1 VKRKKSENSNPLH
14 NEYDL
19 IIIGAGP
26 AGLIAAIES
35 NVNNVRIIVIEQ
47 KFKPAMKL
55 RITGKGNCNITN
67 EAGVEEFIENFGR
80 NGKFLR
86 QSFNKFFNED
96 LIGYFNELGV
106 DFELERGGRYYP
118 KSGKAET
125 IVNSLLQRLDDLN
138 IEIVTNFKAEN
149 IIVRKSGEF
158 EIRLSDKDRP
168 DGDLQSSLNLKT
180 ERILLATGGRS
191 YPGTGSDGSGF
202 VLAEGL
208 GHTIVPIIPALVPL
222 KGKGNIPEELNGLS
236 IRNCRV
242 KVFSA
247 DKKVDDQFGEMEF
260 RDNEIAG
267 PVILSMSKDIVK
279 KIKKGE
285 RIFLS
290 IDLKP
295 SLDYKKLDNRIL
307 REVKDKKN
315 KNCTDILKTLL
326 PGKAINLF
334 LTLTGIDG
342 KKNPGQLTSEERR
355 NLNNLLKG
363 LKIPVK
369 GSASISKALVTSGG
383 VSLSEID
390 QATMESKIIKGLYFA
405 GEVMDID
412 GETGGFNLQAAF
424 STGWVAGRSLKNSI
438 IKTGE

>member
-1 VKRKKSENSNPLH
+1 MEHSDPIHK
-14 NEYDL
+14 EYDL
-19 IIIGAGP
+19 IVIGAGP

-35 NVNNVRIIVIEQ
+35 SVNNVNIIVIEQ

-67 EAGVEEFIENFGR
+67 NAGVEEFIENFGR

-96 LIGYFNELGV
+96 LISYFNELGV
-106 DFELERGGRYYP
+106 DFDLERGGRYYP
-118 KSGKAET
+118 KSGKAE
-125 IVNSLLQRLDDLN
+125 IIADSLLHRLDELN
-138 IEIVTNFKAEN
+138 IEIVTGFKADN
-149 IIVRKSGEF
+149 IILKNYGEF
-158 EIRLSDKDRP
+158 EVRLSCKDRI
-168 DGDLQSSLNLKT
+168 DSDRKSSLNLKT
-180 ERILLATGGRS
+180 GRILLAAGGRS

-202 VLAEGL
+202 DLAKEL

-222 KGKGNIPEELNGLS
+222 KGKGNIAEELNGLS

-242 KVFSA
+242 KVFSG
-247 DKKVDDQFGEMEF
+247 DKKVDEQFGEMEF

-279 KIKKGE
+279 RIKKGE
-285 RIFLS
+285 KILLN

-295 SLDYKKLDNRIL
+295 SLDFKKLDNRIL
-307 REVKDKKN
+307 REIKDKKN

-326 PGKAINLF
+326 PGKAIDLF
-334 LTLTGIDG
+334 LDMTGIDG
-342 KKNPGQLTSEERR
+342 KKNPGQLTSDERR
-355 NLNNLLKG
+355 TLNNQLKG
-363 LKIPVK
+363 LRIQIK

-390 QATMESKIIKGLYFA
+390 PVTMESKIVKGLFFA

-424 STGWVAGRSLKNSI
+424 STGWVAGQSLRNSI
-438 IKTGE
+438 NKQGE

>member
-1 VKRKKSENSNPLH
+1 MGYSDPIHKV
-14 NEYDL
+14 YDL

-35 NVNNVRIIVIEQ
+35 SFKNIKIIVIEQ

-67 EAGVEEFIENFGR
+67 NAAVEEFIENFGR

-96 LIGYFNELGV
+96 LIGYFNGLGV

-118 KSGKAET
+118 KNGKAE
-125 IVNSLLQRLDDLN
+125 IIADSLLKRIDELN
-138 IEIVTNFKAEN
+138 IELVTNFKVEN
-149 IIVRKSGEF
+149 ILFNNTGEF
-158 EIRLSDKDRP
+158 NAILTHKDRP
-168 DGDLQSSLNLKT
+168 DTDLKSNLVIKAG
-180 ERILLATGGRS
+180 RVLLATGGRS

-208 GHTIVPIIPALVPL
+208 GHTIAPIIPALVPL
-222 KGKGNIPEELNGLS
+222 KGKGNIPEELNGLN
-236 IRNCRV
+236 IKNCRI
-242 KVFSA
+242 KVLS
-247 DKKVDDQFGEMEF
+247 DEKKVDEKFGEMEF

-279 KIKKGE
+279 RIKKGE
-285 RIFLS
+285 RLSLS

-307 REVKDKKN
+307 REIKDKKN

-326 PGKAINLF
+326 PRKAVDLF
-334 LTLTGIDG
+334 LNMSGIDG
-342 KKNPGQLTSEERR
+342 AKNPGQLTSDERR
-355 NLNNLLKG
+355 TLNMLLKG
-363 LKIPVK
+363 LRIQLK

-383 VSLSEID
+383 VRLSEID
-390 QATMESKIIKGLYFA
+390 PVTMESRIIKGLYFA

-424 STGWVAGRSLKNSI
+424 STGWVAGRSLRKSI
-438 IKTGE
+438 KQQRE